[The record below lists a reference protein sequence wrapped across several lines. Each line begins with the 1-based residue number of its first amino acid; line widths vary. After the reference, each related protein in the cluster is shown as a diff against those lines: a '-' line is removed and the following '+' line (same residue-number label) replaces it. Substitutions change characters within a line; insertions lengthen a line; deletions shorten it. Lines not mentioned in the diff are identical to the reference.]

1 MLIQSPP
8 SASPFP
14 PSPPPQAFTID
25 GSGVIR
31 TRRELDR
38 EVRELYQLVVE
49 VRDHGE
55 EPLAATT
62 SLEVMVL
69 DEIDYSPV
77 FSQVSRQLLHLLV
90 CFR

>member
-1 MLIQSPP
+1 M
-8 SASPFP
+8 
-14 PSPPPQAFTID
+14 
-25 GSGVIR
+25 IR

-90 CFR
+90 RCSTCWSVLGELNSVLVRLGT

>member
-1 MLIQSPP
+1 M
-8 SASPFP
+8 
-14 PSPPPQAFTID
+14 
-25 GSGVIR
+25 
-31 TRRELDR
+31 
-38 EVRELYQLVVE
+38 RELYQLVVE